1 MQAVAKDEPP
11 GREDAKVNQ
20 ECPVHLILEF
30 FSWRLGGSNNLAF
43 NNSKTI
49 LPFLMLSNNYLTLYN
64 KLSSSI
70 PEARLIHDELRTLA
84 YGTDASFYRLIPK
97 LVVKVESEEEVI
109 FVLKETRTLRLPITF
124 RAAGTSLSGQ
134 AISDSV
140 LVMLG
145 SSWTKYKI
153 SPDASTIR
161 LQPGVIGGHA
171 NIFLAPYGRKIG
183 PDPASINAAMIGGI
197 AANNSSGM
205 CCGTAQN
212 SYRTLAAMKII
223 FADGTTLDTGDEQS
237 RTAFLQSHKDLLNR
251 IADISR
257 RTKQNALLAD
267 RIRNKFKMKNTTGYS
282 LNALVDF
289 DDPIDIIQHLMI
301 GSEGTLGF
309 IAGVTYNTVPE
320 YQHKASSLMVFPDI
334 EMACIAVTILKSCLH
349 AEVRFG
355 TQACNVEA
363 VELMDR
369 ASLRSVEEK
378 EGMPDYFKTL
388 GAGAASLLVE
398 TRAANAQQLAANID
412 AITKAIAHVPK
423 VKPFEF
429 TSVPAEFAKL
439 WNIRKGLF
447 PSVGAMRKTGTTV
460 IIEDVAFPVP
470 RLAEAALELQSLFV
484 KHGYNDAIIFGHALE
499 GNLHFVFSQDFNSA
513 AEVQRYAEF
522 MDEVANMVV
531 KKYDGALKAE
541 HGTGRNMA
549 PFVELE
555 WGSEAYALMKEI
567 KNIFDPDNLLNPDV
581 IINNDPL
588 AHVKNLKPLPAA
600 DTIIDKCIECG
611 FCEVQCPSRT
621 LTLTPRQR
629 IVAYREMSRLNATG
643 ENHQRLK
650 TFQESFEYLGE
661 QTCAADGLCATTCPV
676 SIDTGK
682 LIKQLRFVSQSP
694 VANGVASFLARNM
707 SFTTAGARFALDAV
721 NTIHSIVGTEV
732 MTKLTSVVRKLSGN
746 RIPLWNPAMP
756 KGADPLPVQRKILT
770 SAAQQVVYFPS
781 CINRTM
787 GTAKDY
793 DEIESLTTTT
803 HKLLTKAACE
813 IIYPE
818 NISSLC
824 CGLAFSSK
832 GFKQQGDEKA
842 KELETALLNASNN
855 GAIPILSDTSPCLQ
869 HIKETLDQRL
879 NLYEPVEFILKY
891 VVDKLELTK
900 LNETIVIHNTCSST
914 KMGLSDSFK
923 RLAEMC
929 AEEVVV
935 PFGVGCCGWA
945 GDRGFSHPE
954 LNEAALSNL
963 KSGIPDG
970 CTHGYST
977 SRTCEIGLSL
987 QSGINYKSIVYLVEH
1002 CSVPKSG

>member
-1 MQAVAKDEPP
+1 
-11 GREDAKVNQ
+11 
-20 ECPVHLILEF
+20 
-30 FSWRLGGSNNLAF
+30 
-43 NNSKTI
+43 
-49 LPFLMLSNNYLTLYN
+49 
-64 KLSSSI
+64 
-70 PEARLIHDELRTLA
+70 
-84 YGTDASFYRLIPK
+84 
-97 LVVKVESEEEVI
+97 
-109 FVLKETRTLRLPITF
+109 
-124 RAAGTSLSGQ
+124 
-134 AISDSV
+134 
-140 LVMLG
+140 
-145 SSWTKYKI
+145 
-153 SPDASTIR
+153 
-161 LQPGVIGGHA
+161 
-171 NIFLAPYGRKIG
+171 
-183 PDPASINAAMIGGI
+183 
-197 AANNSSGM
+197 
-205 CCGTAQN
+205 
-212 SYRTLAAMKII
+212 
-223 FADGTTLDTGDEQS
+223 
-237 RTAFLQSHKDLLNR
+237 
-251 IADISR
+251 
-257 RTKQNALLAD
+257 
-267 RIRNKFKMKNTTGYS
+267 
-282 LNALVDF
+282 
-289 DDPIDIIQHLMI
+289 
-301 GSEGTLGF
+301 
-309 IAGVTYNTVPE
+309 
-320 YQHKASSLMVFPDI
+320 LMVFPNI
-334 EMACIAVTILKSCLH
+334 ETACIAVAILKSCLH

-355 TQACNVEA
+355 TQACSVEA

-369 ASLRSVEEK
+369 ASLRSVENK
-378 EGMPDYFKTL
+378 EGMPEYFKSL
-388 GAGAASLLVE
+388 SADAAAILVE
-398 TRAANAQQLAANID
+398 TRAADESELSMNIET
-412 AITKAIAHVPK
+412 IVKAVEPLSK
-423 VKPFEF
+423 LMPVTF
-429 TSVPAEFAKL
+429 TSVPAEFTKL

-460 IIEDVAFPVP
+460 IIEDIVFPVP
-470 RLAEAALELQSLFV
+470 RLAEGTLELQHLFV
-484 KHGYNDAIIFGHALE
+484 KHGYHDAIIFGHALE
-499 GNLHFVFSQDFNSA
+499 GNLHFVFSQDFNSQD
-513 AEVQRYAEF
+513 EVQRYGRF
-522 MDEVANMVV
+522 MDELATMVV

-629 IVAYREMSRLNATG
+629 IVAYREMSRLNTTG

-682 LIKQLRFVSQSP
+682 LIKQLRFARQSP
-694 VANGVASFLARNM
+694 IANSVASFLAWNM
-707 SFTTAGARFALDAV
+707 SFTTAGARFALNAM
-721 NTIHSIVGTEV
+721 NTIHSLVGTEV
-732 MTKLTSVVRKLSGN
+732 MTKLTSVVRQLSGN

-756 KGADPLPVQRKILT
+756 KGADPLPVQLNIPS

-787 GTAKDY
+787 GTAKDS
-793 DEIESLTTTT
+793 DEIESLTTKT
-803 HKLLTKAACE
+803 HKLLTKAGCE

-842 KELETALLNASNN
+842 KELETALLKASNG

-869 HIKETLDQRL
+869 HIKEMLDQRL
-879 NLYEPVEFILKY
+879 KLYEPVEFILKY

-935 PFGVGCCGWA
+935 P
-945 GDRGFSHPE
+945 
-954 LNEAALSNL
+954 
-963 KSGIPDG
+963 
-970 CTHGYST
+970 
-977 SRTCEIGLSL
+977 
-987 QSGINYKSIVYLVEH
+987 
-1002 CSVPKSG
+1002 